1 MGVETTAY
9 SVPPKMMRKI
19 RAANEVLDFVFGNSA
34 EEKPEWKFDEM
45 GFGKRFDENI
55 YILREG
61 GYQKTSKILNLEE
74 YIYSD
79 NESKFIEYDGYEVV
93 IVTPSEV
100 KTVAKELETV
110 NFEKLKT
117 ECLEKGVTDYYGT
130 IIRENEYD
138 SYLSSI
144 KQMKKFFQ
152 KNADAGNF
160 VIFATA

>member
-19 RAANEVLDFVFGNSA
+19 RAANEVLDFVFGNSD

-45 GFGKRFDENI
+45 GFGKRFEENI
-55 YILREG
+55 TILREG
-61 GYQKTSKILNLEE
+61 GCRKTSKILNLEG
-74 YIYSD
+74 YFYSD
-79 NESKFIEYDGYEVV
+79 DKSNFIEYDGYEVV
-93 IVTPSEV
+93 IVPPSKV
-100 KTVAKELETV
+100 KTVAQELENM

-138 SYLSSI
+138 SYISSI
-144 KQMKKFFQ
+144 RQMKKFFQ